1 MYPLLISFNFIMP
14 DPSGLGIILIPLSM
28 YIVLIAKK
36 ACSLDR
42 HWVER
47 DTFVEAN
54 RVANEY
60 EKDNIY
66 QTRIFK
72 ADQVF

>member
-1 MYPLLISFNFIMP
+1 MP
-14 DPSGLGIILIPLSM
+14 NPSGLGIILIPLSM
-28 YIVLIAKK
+28 YIVLISGKRDPH
-36 ACSLDR
+36 DR

-60 EKDNIY
+60 EKDDIY
-66 QTRIFK
+66 QTRIFQ

>member
-1 MYPLLISFNFIMP
+1 
-14 DPSGLGIILIPLSM
+14 M
-28 YIVLIAKK
+28 YIVLISGKRDPH
-36 ACSLDR
+36 DR

-47 DTFVEAN
+47 ETFVEAN
-54 RVANEY
+54 QVANEY

-66 QTRIFK
+66 QTRIFQ

>member
-1 MYPLLISFNFIMP
+1 
-14 DPSGLGIILIPLSM
+14 M
-28 YIVLIAKK
+28 YIVLIAGKRDPY
-36 ACSLDR
+36 DR

-47 DTFVEAN
+47 NTFVEAN
-54 RVANEY
+54 QVAHEY
-60 EKDNIY
+60 EKDNNY